1 MGTFNPEKLTV
12 KAGEALEAARRLA
25 RDRQHQ
31 RLTPAHL
38 TLALITDR
46 EGLGY
51 RLLEKAG
58 ADPRALVPAVED
70 LLRKQPRVVGAA
82 EQYLDPQMGKVL
94 DAADDERQR
103 MKDEYISTEHLL
115 FAILSDGGEAA
126 AVLKQGGLT
135 HEGLLKALSEIR
147 GGARVT
153 DPNPE
158 EKYEALARYT
168 RDLTEAAR
176 KGELDPVIGRDTEIR
191 RILQVLSRRRKN
203 NPVLIGDPG
212 VGKTAIVE
220 GLARR
225 IVAGD
230 IPDGLKG
237 KRVLSLDLGAL
248 VAGTKFRGEFEE
260 RLKALL
266 REVKESAGE
275 VILFIDEL
283 HTLVGAGAAEGAID
297 ASNLLKPALA
307 RGDLRCV
314 GATTLDEYRKHI
326 EKDAALERRFQP
338 VLVGEPSVEDTIAI
352 LRGLKE
358 RYEVHHGV
366 RISDAALVSAAV
378 LSERYVTDRFLPDKA
393 IDLIDEAAAG
403 LRIELDS
410 MPTEID
416 EIDRKIRQRE
426 VEREGL
432 RRESDPGS
440 RDRLS
445 SLESELESLRASAD
459 RLKEGWRRE
468 KALLDRIHEIR
479 ARMEALKVEEEKA
492 ERESNLE
499 RLAAIRYGET
509 PALRKELAEAEAR
522 VDGQGSPRM
531 LREEVGPEEIAEVVS
546 RWTRI
551 PVSRMLQ
558 GEVEKL
564 LRMEDELHH
573 RVIGQEEA
581 VRIVSDAVRRGRAG
595 LSASNRPIGSF
606 LFLGPTGVGKTELAK
621 ALAEFL
627 FDDEAAMIRLDMSEY
642 GERHTVA
649 RLIGAP
655 PGYVGYEEG
664 GALTEAVR
672 RHPYC
677 VILFD
682 EVEKAHPDVFH
693 IFLQILDDGRL
704 TDSQGRTVNFTNA
717 IVVFTSNIGTE
728 KIQEARG
735 LSEDSLRDEIFSLL
749 RRHFRPELLNRID
762 EIVIFHALGREQI
775 LAIVELQLAQLQK
788 MLDARSVRLEVT
800 PEGKRSLAEMGYD
813 PEFGARPLK
822 RTIQREVQNP
832 LARMLLAGEVRAG
845 QVVVLDR
852 APAGGWV
859 WKVESTAAE
868 SVGPSPSSGSTIAG

>member
-1 MGTFNPEKLTV
+1 MGSFNPERLTV
-12 KAGEALEAARRLA
+12 KAGEALEAAQRLA
-25 RDRQHQ
+25 RDRGHQ

-38 TLALITDR
+38 TLALIADR

-58 ADPRALVPAVED
+58 ADPRALAPEIEEI
-70 LLRKQPRVVGAA
+70 LRRQPRVQGAA
-82 EQYLDPQMGKVL
+82 EQHVDPQMRKVL
-94 DAADDERQR
+94 DAADDERER
-103 MKDEYISTEHLL
+103 MKDDYVSTEHLL
-115 FAILSDGGEAA
+115 FAILSDGGEVASA
-126 AVLKQGGLT
+126 LKRGGLT

-153 DPNPE
+153 DQNPE

-230 IPDGLKG
+230 VPDGLKS

-260 RLKALL
+260 RLKSLL
-266 REVKESAGE
+266 REVKEAAGE

-307 RGDLRCV
+307 RGDLRCI

-352 LRGLKE
+352 LRGLKD

-393 IDLIDEAAAG
+393 IDLVDEAAAG

-410 MPTEID
+410 MPAEID

-432 RRESDPGS
+432 RRESDSGS
-440 RDRLS
+440 RDRLA
-445 SLESELESLRASAD
+445 SLESELETLRVSAD
-459 RLKEGWRRE
+459 RMKEEWHRE
-468 KALLDRIHEIR
+468 KGLLDRIHDIR
-479 ARMEALKVEEEKA
+479 ARMESLKVEEEKA

-522 VDGQGSPRM
+522 IDGPGGPRM
-531 LREEVGPEEIAEVVS
+531 LREEVTPEEIAEVVS
-546 RWTRI
+546 RWTGV

-564 LRMEDELHH
+564 LRMEEELHR
-573 RVIGQEEA
+573 RVVGQDEA
-581 VRIVSDAVRRGRAG
+581 VRIVADAVRRGRAG
-595 LSASNRPIGSF
+595 LAASNRPIGSF

-621 ALAEFL
+621 TLAEFL
-627 FDDEAAMIRLDMSEY
+627 FDDESAMIRLDMSEY

-704 TDSQGRTVNFTNA
+704 TDSQGRTVNFTNS

-728 KIQEARG
+728 MIQESRG
-735 LSEDSLRDEIFSLL
+735 MSEAALRDSIFTLL
-749 RRHFRPELLNRID
+749 RLHFRPELLNRID
-762 EIVIFHALGREQI
+762 EIVIFHALDRDQI
-775 LAIVELQLAQLQK
+775 QAIVDLQISQLQK
-788 MLDARSVRLEVT
+788 MLDSRSVHLEVT
-800 PEGKRSLAEMGYD
+800 PEAKGALADMGHD

-845 QVVVLDR
+845 QTIVLDR
-852 APAGGWV
+852 APAGGWT
-859 WKVESTAAE
+859 WRVEPTAARPAA
-868 SVGPSPSSGSTIAG
+868 V